1 MPRPPG
7 LTDPTDEAYWAQ
19 IAAQYDVSPDFLN
32 LENGYFGVQAR
43 PVFEAFQRYEREVNA
58 QNAWFLRRR
67 WPALLDEVIGRLA
80 AFSGVDP
87 DELHITRNLMESLNI
102 VLQGYPF
109 APGDEVVCAAHDYDD
124 VRDVLDMVAAR
135 RGVRVVCVQ
144 APLDPCGD
152 DEILAVYEA
161 ACTPRTRAVL
171 VTHMVHRTGQIMP
184 VARIAAQA
192 RARGIDTIVDAAHS
206 FAQLDFRLP
215 DLQADFV
222 GANLHKWLGA
232 PLGVGLLYVRR
243 GRIKDIAPLFGDTTH
258 AADDI
263 RKFAKVGTV
272 PPAPV
277 LAVNDAL
284 AFHGRIGG
292 ASKEARLR
300 WLKEYWVGQ
309 ARAIPGLEMLTPADP
324 QRSCAIAAFR
334 LLHVPA
340 AEVARRLIDDHGI
353 FTVTRAVAGREG
365 VRVTPH
371 LYIRPAQLDRLV
383 RALADIGGA

>member
-7 LTDPTDEAYWAQ
+7 LTAPTDEAYWAR
-19 IAAQYDVSPDFLN
+19 IAAQYDVAPDFLN

-67 WPALLDEVIGRLA
+67 WPALLAEVIERLA

-109 APGDEVVCAAHDYDD
+109 APGDEVVCATHDYDD

-135 RGVRVVCVQ
+135 RGVRVVCVE
-144 APLDPCGD
+144 APLDPRSD

-161 ACTPRTRAVL
+161 AYTPRTRAVL

-192 RARGIDTIVDAAHS
+192 RTRGIDTIVDAAHS
-206 FAQLDFRLP
+206 FAQLDYRLP

-243 GRIKDIAPLFGDTTH
+243 DRIRDIAPLFGDTTH

-263 RKFAKVGTV
+263 RKFAKVGTI

-277 LAVNDAL
+277 LAVSDAL
-284 AFHGRIGG
+284 DFHASIGS
-292 ASKEARLR
+292 ANKEARLR
-300 WLKEYWVGQ
+300 WLKDYWVER
-309 ARAIPGLEMLTPADP
+309 ARGIAGLELLTPTDSR
-324 QRSCAIAAFR
+324 RSCAIAAFR
-334 LLHVPA
+334 LAHLPA
-340 AEVARRLIDDHGI
+340 AEVARRLVDEHGI
-353 FTVTRAVAGREG
+353 FTVTREVGGRAG

-383 RALADIGGA
+383 AALAAIAA